1 MARFFKAAVFA
12 TLALSL
18 ADAAVAQNGR
28 LGPPVLTP
36 EQILRRPMVFTTY
49 KWTHS
54 AQGDAPVKGPLT
66 ATHICVLTQLTGKF
80 QGAGERIAVYI
91 DAGATGGP
99 RWVISGSSGQGE
111 LAGDMTC
118 AARDQF
124 VFGPGLFST
133 FLAKSYANHST
144 GSCAPHIVSM
154 GLPDKNNAFFISG
167 ISGKFEGGG
176 ESVSVISQGGQ
187 GAIRVTGCSGSADG
201 TLSSIGNLNGKPLL
215 YRTPSGRAPLG
226 SPGVNFVL
234 DDAGPESHW
243 FSGADLKVGGRGTAL
258 VPVNEALCGLVEVRG
273 KFQGFGEAV
282 GVGLGK
288 GFWGLY
294 VAENG
299 EDAVLH
305 GTARCIARDQRSG

>member
-12 TLALSL
+12 TLALYV

-28 LGPPVLTP
+28 PGPPVLTP

-49 KWTHS
+49 KWTHTWK
-54 AQGDAPVKGPLT
+54 GDEPVKGPLT
-66 ATHICVLTQLTGKF
+66 STHICLLTQLTGKF

-91 DAGATGGP
+91 DAGATGGA
-99 RWVISGSSGQGE
+99 RWVISGSSGQNE
-111 LAGDMTC
+111 LAGEMTC
-118 AARDQF
+118 VARDQF

-144 GSCAPHIVSM
+144 GSCSPHIVSM
-154 GLPDKNNAFFISG
+154 GLPDKSNAFFISG
-167 ISGKFEGGG
+167 VSGKFEGGG
-176 ESVSVISQGGQ
+176 ESVSVVSQGGQ

-201 TLSSIGNLNGKPLL
+201 TLSSVGNLNGKPLL

-226 SPGVNFVL
+226 SAGVDFVL

-243 FSGADLKVGGRGTAL
+243 FGGEDLKVGSPTMAL
-258 VPVNEALCGLVEVRG
+258 VPVDEAFCGLVQVRG

-282 GVGLGK
+282 GVGRGK
-288 GFWGLY
+288 GYWGLY
-294 VAENG
+294 VSELG
-299 EDAVLH
+299 DDAALH